1 MRVYIKIESINS
13 KISIFLHFDDIKSI
27 FLLTLIV
34 KVFLNYKLNF
44 NIINEIKPL
53 EITTRNSLYRNKLY
67 INIRSL
73 RK

>member
-13 KISIFLHFDDIKSI
+13 KISIFLHFDDIQQIHFSW
-27 FLLTLIV
+27 LL
-34 KVFLNYKLNF
+34 KFLNYKVNF

-53 EITTRNSLYRNKLY
+53 EITIRNSLYRNKLY